1 MYMDRN
7 IRIIMNPKAGKQT
20 AKTALFT
27 ICERF
32 CAMQDNVQVHVTQ
45 YGGHAKELAEAGTEC
60 DILVCIGGDGTWNE
74 VISGIMSLK
83 NKPMLAYLPSGT
95 VNDFA
100 ATLKLAKSAAK
111 LMDTIALY
119 RPFACDIGQFNNRFF
134 TYVAAFGIFTEI
146 SYSTPQSTK
155 NSFGKTAYFLEG
167 VKQLTNI
174 PRYHIKAV
182 VDNDEVIEDSC
193 IFGCITNS
201 KFVAGFTAV
210 NAKDAQLDDGQFELL
225 LIRVPNN
232 PLDVQNII
240 AALLKHEVNETWMYF
255 RKAADI
261 HIESQEAVPWTLDG
275 EDGGST
281 ASVHIENKNRAVT
294 ILV

>member
-1 MYMDRN
+1 MNRT
-7 IRIIMNPKAGKQT
+7 IRVIMNPKAGKQT

-32 CAMQDNVQVHVTQ
+32 CAMQDSVQVHVTQ
-45 YGGHAKELAEAGTEC
+45 YGGHAKELAATCEGCC

-74 VISGIMSLK
+74 VISGVMETE
-83 NKPMLAYLPSGT
+83 NKPVLAYLPSGT

-100 ATLKLAKSAAK
+100 ATLKLPKSAHRM
-111 LMDTIALY
+111 MDNIEQY
-119 RPFACDIGQFNNRFF
+119 RPFSCDIGKFNNRFF

-155 NSFGKTAYFLEG
+155 NSFGKIAYFLEG

-174 PRYHIKAV
+174 PRYHVRAIVNK
-182 VDNDEVIEDSC
+182 DEIIEDSC

-210 NAKDAQLDDGQFELL
+210 NSKDAQLDDGQFELL

-261 HIESQEAVPWTLDG
+261 RIESQEDISWTLDG
-275 EDGGST
+275 EDGGTTSC
-281 ASVHIENKNRAVT
+281 VHIENKNRAVT